1 MWELNVLA
9 TEIHFVS
16 FCQGL
21 LLRKRQREELETEE
35 PRLRVGVSF
44 LAAVPLLWAAA
55 LFRAGVQACI
65 CVVDNFSWWLWKKS
79 LLERKRG

>member
-1 MWELNVLA
+1 MWKAVWGPNVLA
-9 TEIHFVS
+9 TAIHFVP

-44 LAAVPLLWAAA
+44 LAAIPLLWAAA
-55 LFRAGVQACI
+55 LCRAGVQACI
-65 CVVDNFSWWLWKKS
+65 SVVDNFSW
-79 LLERKRG
+79 